1 MNTHQAEISFPVR
14 PVELKMKRARTAQI
28 EIVDPAAADELPV
41 HSISPFDETN
51 SDLEALRTCE
61 ANLRAYEERLREW
74 QDQLEQAH
82 AQQQVLPRRSANP
95 WAVRANATEPA
106 RQDAWQKVLRARE
119 LLEVE
124 QKHLRDD
131 RITLQGLD
139 QQLKEREAKL
149 AAREAHVSQREQQ
162 IAQAAAAAAAA
173 VAKPAKKSARSSLMS
188 MSRSP
193 FSIAKS
199 VFGA

>member
-1 MNTHQAEISFPVR
+1 MNPHHAEISFPAR
-14 PVELKMKRARTAQI
+14 PVELKMKRVRTSQ
-28 EIVDPAAADELPV
+28 VTDPAAADELPL
-41 HSISPFDETN
+41 HSLPPFDDQAD
-51 SDLEALRTCE
+51 SDFEALRICE

-82 AQQQVLPRRSANP
+82 AQQQTLPRRSANP

-149 AAREAHVSQREQQ
+149 TTREAHVSQREQQ
-162 IAQAAAAAAAA
+162 IAQIEAAAAAK
-173 VAKPAKKSARSSLMS
+173 AKPAKKQSNSSLMALT
-188 MSRSP
+188 RSP

>member
-1 MNTHQAEISFPVR
+1 MNSPHAEISFPAR
-14 PVELKMKRARTAQI
+14 PVELKMKRARPAQF
-28 EIVDPAAADELPV
+28 ELTDPAATDEVPV
-41 HSISPFDETN
+41 HTISPFGETN
-51 SDLEALRTCE
+51 SDLEALRICE

-82 AQQQVLPRRSANP
+82 SQQQSLPRRSANP

-149 AAREAHVSQREQQ
+149 AAREAGVSQREQQ
-162 IAQAAAAAAAA
+162 IAQVDAAAAAK
-173 VAKPAKKSARSSLMS
+173 AKPAKKSARSSLMS
-188 MSRSP
+188 MTRSP

>member
-1 MNTHQAEISFPVR
+1 MHSNHADISFPAL
-14 PVELKMKRARTAQI
+14 PVELKMKRARTPQN
-28 EIVDPAAADELPV
+28 EISDPAAADEVPA
-41 HSISPFDETN
+41 HTINPFGDTD
-51 SDLEALRTCE
+51 SDLEALRICE

-82 AQQQVLPRRSANP
+82 SQQQILPRRSANP

-149 AAREAHVSQREQQ
+149 TARETRVSQREQQ
-162 IAQAAAAAAAA
+162 IAQADAAAAAK
-173 VAKPAKKSARSSLMS
+173 AKPAKKQSHSSLMALT
-188 MSRSP
+188 RSP

>member
-1 MNTHQAEISFPVR
+1 MNQNNAEISFPVR
-14 PVELKMKRARTAQI
+14 PVELKMKRARPLHYA
-28 EIVDPAAADELPV
+28 DPAAAQELPV
-41 HSISPFDETN
+41 HSMDPFGDTA

-82 AQQQVLPRRSANP
+82 AQQQIIPRRSANP
-95 WAVRANATEPA
+95 WALRANATEPA

-139 QQLKEREAKL
+139 QQIKEREAQL
-149 AAREAHVSQREQQ
+149 AAREAKVSMREQK
-162 IAQAAAAAAAA
+162 IAQAEAEALALKKA
-173 VAKPAKKSARSSLMS
+173 VKPKARSALEALT
-188 MSRSP
+188 RSP

>member
-1 MNTHQAEISFPVR
+1 MNSHHAEISFPTR
-14 PVELKMKRARTAQI
+14 PVELKMKRARPAQF
-28 EIVDPAAADELPV
+28 ELTDPAAADEVPV
-41 HSISPFDETN
+41 HTISPFGETN
-51 SDLEALRTCE
+51 SDLEALRICE

-82 AQQQVLPRRSANP
+82 SQQQALPRRSANP

-162 IAQAAAAAAAA
+162 IAQVEAADAAK
-173 VAKPAKKSARSSLMS
+173 AKPAKKSPRSSLMS
-188 MSRSP
+188 ITRSP